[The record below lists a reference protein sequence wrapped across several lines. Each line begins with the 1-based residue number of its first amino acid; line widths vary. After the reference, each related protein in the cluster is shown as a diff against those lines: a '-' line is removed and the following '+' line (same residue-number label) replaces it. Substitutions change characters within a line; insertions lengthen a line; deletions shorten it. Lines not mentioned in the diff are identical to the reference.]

1 MERITSVDGLFHEG
15 NPATGQKGTK
25 VTADWLNALQEI
37 AIGMGG
43 DIVTSDMETTLTEAH
58 GVCFANPAEGTSVS
72 YHLPVYASV
81 GGLKHYKIKN
91 IGQGEALIDAADGK
105 TLDGEATLSL
115 LPGDRC
121 EIAKDGAN
129 WQTI

>member
-1 MERITSVDGLFHEG
+1 MERIESVDGLFHEG
-15 NPATGQKGTK
+15 NPSGGQKGTK
-25 VTADWLNALQEI
+25 VTALWLNELQEL
-37 AIGMGG
+37 AIGMSGN
-43 DIVTSDMETTLTEAH
+43 IRTEAEETTLTEAD
-58 GVCFANPAEGTSVS
+58 GVLFVNPAEGLSVS

-81 GGLKHYKIKN
+81 GALKRYKIKN
-91 IGQGEALIDAADGK
+91 IGLGEAVVAALDGK
-105 TLDGEATLSL
+105 TIDGDATLSM

>member
-1 MERITSVDGLFHEG
+1 MELIVSADGLFHEG
-15 NPATGQKGTK
+15 NPSAGQKGTK
-25 VTADWLNALQEI
+25 VTAVWLNAAQDILV
-37 AIGMGG
+37 GLGG
-43 DIVTSDMETTLTEAH
+43 NILTSDEELTLTNSQ
-58 GVCFANPAEGTSVS
+58 GVLFANPAEGASVS

-81 GGLKHYKIKN
+81 GDLKRYRIKN
-91 IGQGEALIDAADGK
+91 IGQGEAILDAADGK
-105 TLDGEATLSL
+105 TIDGEAALSL